1 MGEAFDPYRDALVI
15 ESKTVWSDEQAG
27 LSDEEKARVAKA
39 LHADAS
45 SVTELD
51 YVRLHSGFCRTI
63 TVAQADVDRV
73 ANT

>member
-1 MGEAFDPYRDALVI
+1 MGEAFDPYRDALVV
-15 ESKTVWSDEQAG
+15 EQKTVWPDELAG
-27 LSDEEKARVAKA
+27 LSEEEKARVAKA

-45 SVTELD
+45 NVTELD

-63 TVAQADVDRV
+63 TVAQADMDRV